1 MPRPVPVSPAWLQVA
16 CRPPGNMRLRIV
28 ELRRTDGGYIKLVIN
43 NVNGFGQLVAVELAR
58 AGLQDSNQFG
68 FPVSG
73 EIWRRCDNTVG
84 AYWEYSGLPANGVAL
99 DMRITDATGQVV
111 NIRSAIPANATAGDF
126 PLNGQFR

>member
-1 MPRPVPVSPAWLQVA
+1 MPPPVPASSAWLQVA

-43 NVNGFGQLVAVELAR
+43 NVNGFGQL
-58 AGLQDSNQFG
+58 DSKQFG

-73 EIWRRCDNTVG
+73 EIWRRCDNAVG
-84 AYWEYSGLPANGVAL
+84 AYWEYSGLPANGAAL

-126 PLNGQFR
+126 PLDGQFR